1 MSFNADLLYQKYAGQ
16 SLGYDGIPA
25 DVGEC
30 VQWVEYVLTDPQYGY
45 NLSPFWGNAIDW
57 WDNFSGVLSAS
68 FNKITDG
75 SIKKGDIVIFNEK
88 VGSNFGHIDMAM
100 GDGTIDQFTGADQNW
115 AGNRTVHLVNHVGR
129 QYVLGSLRLKGNTM
143 SDLVNGDIDNLLKD
157 FGITPIA
164 SDYGAVNLAPKQFA
178 YWLQTRLKQCLVS
191 GDVDNLLKDVGI
203 VPTQAD
209 YDAVKAGP
217 KPFAYYL
224 QKRLKALIVPQTIN
238 KDSVIKYIQE
248 KLT

>member
-1 MSFNADLLYQKYAGQ
+1 MTLDQEFARYQGQ
-16 SLGYDGIPA
+16 SVLVPGQSEALRGQCFMWFDFVLH
-25 DVGEC
+25 DVYALPYFYAQG
-30 VQWVEYVLTDPQYGY
+30 
-45 NLSPFWGNAIDW
+45 AIDIW
-57 WDNFSGVLSAS
+57 NNPGWLLDHFD
-68 FNKITDG
+68 KISDG
-75 SIKKGDIVIFNEK
+75 SIKKGDIVVFNQS
-88 VGSNFGHIDMAM
+88 VGSIYGHVDIAMQDGSIDSFL
-100 GDGTIDQFTGADQNW
+100 GSDSNW
-115 AGNRTVHLVNHVGR
+115 GGNKTVHLVNHIGR

-143 SDLVNGDIDNLLKD
+143 SDLVKGDIDNLLKD

-164 SDYGAVNLAPKQFA
+164 SDYGAVNLTSKDFA
-178 YWLQTRLKQCLVS
+178 YWLERRLKQCLVS

-224 QKRLKALIVPQTIN
+224 QKRLKGVLGTVQPIS